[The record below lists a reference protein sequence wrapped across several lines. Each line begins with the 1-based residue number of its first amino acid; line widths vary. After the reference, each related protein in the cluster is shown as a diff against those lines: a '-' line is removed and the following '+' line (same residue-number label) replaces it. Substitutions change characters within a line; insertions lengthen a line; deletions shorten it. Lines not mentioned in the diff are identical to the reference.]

1 MSGEHWQGKVKSSS
15 SASYMRRTQ
24 DKKRFTILEVAADW
38 SVNNTN
44 LDVKSHLLKSTFKK
58 VF

>member
-1 MSGEHWQGKVKSSS
+1 
-15 SASYMRRTQ
+15 MRRTQ

-58 VF
+58 VFWLID